1 MKNKTPTIIIT
12 GAVAGS
18 WRCHG
23 LDCSRDGAQ
32 VVLAACSEAG
42 LAAVAA
48 EDTGARAARLAV
60 VADVTKAEDCRRI
73 VDQSLQRY
81 GEIDALVNNV
91 ATIEPLAAV
100 ADVRLEDWLRQMA
113 VNVFGPL
120 TLSQFA
126 IPHLRQ
132 THGRIVNVTSH
143 GADNVIPGASAY
155 SASKAALNRLSKTLA
170 AEEPEIPVLLFVPGE
185 VDTPMQAVIRDKGK
199 GKTPDDVYQF
209 FLDQYEQGRLLP
221 ADTPALAGVALALAA
236 PGDWSGEILQWDDER
251 VQALVRSFQA
261 SLPGAASGP
270 APHVEG

>member
-1 MKNKTPTIIIT
+1 MKNRTPTIIIT
-12 GAVAGS
+12 GAS
-18 WRCHG
+18 QG
-23 LDCSRDGAQ
+23 LGAAMASIAAAHGAQ
-32 VVLAACSEAG
+32 VVLAARSEAG
-42 LAAVAA
+42 LAAQQQRIQERGGSA
-48 EDTGARAARLAV
+48 LAV

-81 GEIDALVNNV
+81 GEIDALVNNA

-236 PGDWSGEILQWDDER
+236 PRDWSGEILQWDDER